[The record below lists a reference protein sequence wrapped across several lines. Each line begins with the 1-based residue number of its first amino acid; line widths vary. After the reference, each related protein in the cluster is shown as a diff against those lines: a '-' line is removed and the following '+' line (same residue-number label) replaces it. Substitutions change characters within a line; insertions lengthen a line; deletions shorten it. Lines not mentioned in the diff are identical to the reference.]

1 MNDPNGLVWLNGR
14 WHLFFQYNPYGAD
27 WGNMSWG
34 HAASPD
40 LATWQELPPAIVAT
54 DNEVVFSGS
63 VVLDSANT
71 SGLGN
76 GTPPLVAAYTSVAPD
91 GVQTQSLALS
101 HDQGRTWARYWG
113 NPVLDRGSTSFRDP
127 KVFRYQPEDRP
138 GWWVMVAVEATEER
152 VLIYRSDD
160 LRRWR
165 EVGEVRAPVA
175 EGILWE
181 CPDLFPLQVDDSP
194 GETAWVL
201 VVSINPGGPA
211 GGSGTRYQVGQF
223 DGEQFRAPD
232 EDGWRWLDYGHD
244 MYAAVSFA
252 EAPEGRR
259 VVMGWMSNWAYADT
273 VPTAPWR
280 GAMTLPRE
288 LALERRADQLTLVQH
303 VPAEIDVW
311 RADSHA
317 QRRVGALVAGV
328 VDLGRASHARIE
340 LDLEP
345 LGADTLGLELFAGP
359 KARTVLSYDVR
370 DQCLTLDRSRSG
382 ATSFQP
388 TFAATPSRAR
398 VPLRS
403 GRLRLVVYLDAC
415 SVEVFADAG
424 SVTMTDLVFPEPG
437 ADRVALFIEGGSV
450 RIHHLDVQRVTG
462 TPTSGAVTAVQ
473 LT

>member
-1 MNDPNGLVWLNGR
+1 MNDPNGLVWLSGT

-34 HAASPD
+34 HAVSDD
-40 LATWQELPPAIVAT
+40 LATWQELPPALAAS
-54 DNEVVFSGS
+54 DSEAVFSGS
-63 VVLDSANT
+63 VVLDSADT

-76 GTPPLVAAYTSVAPD
+76 GSPPLVAVYTSVAPD
-91 GVQTQSLALS
+91 GVQAQSLAVS
-101 HDQGRTWARYWG
+101 HDLGGTWTRYPR
-113 NPVLDRGSTSFRDP
+113 NPVLDRGSTGFRDP
-127 KVFRYQPEDRP
+127 KVFRYQPEGQP

-160 LRRWR
+160 LRRWS
-165 EVGEVRAPVA
+165 EVSEVRASVA
-175 EGILWE
+175 ERVLWE
-181 CPDLFPLQVDDSP
+181 CPDLFPLEVEDSP

-201 VVSINPGGPA
+201 VVSVNPGGPA
-211 GGSGTRYQVGQF
+211 GGSGTRYQLGQF
-223 DGEQFRAPD
+223 DGERFRAAD
-232 EDGWRWLDYGHD
+232 REGWRWLDYGHD

-259 VVMGWMSNWAYADT
+259 VVVGWMSNWAYADA
-273 VPTAPWR
+273 VPTTPWR

-288 LALERRADQLTLVQH
+288 LALERRADQLTLVQY

-359 KARTVLSYDVR
+359 MARTVLSYDVR
-370 DQCLTLDRSRSG
+370 DQRLTLDRSRSG
-382 ATSFQP
+382 ATDFHP
-388 TFAATPSRAR
+388 MYAGTPSRAR

-403 GRLRLVVYLDAC
+403 GRLRLVIFLDAC

-424 SVTMTDLVFPEPG
+424 AVTITDLVLPEPG
-437 ADRVALFIEGGSV
+437 ADRVALFTGGGSV
-450 RIHHLDVQRVTG
+450 RIHQLDVQLFPG
-462 TPTSGAVTAVQ
+462 ASTSGAVTDVLLA
-473 LT
+473 